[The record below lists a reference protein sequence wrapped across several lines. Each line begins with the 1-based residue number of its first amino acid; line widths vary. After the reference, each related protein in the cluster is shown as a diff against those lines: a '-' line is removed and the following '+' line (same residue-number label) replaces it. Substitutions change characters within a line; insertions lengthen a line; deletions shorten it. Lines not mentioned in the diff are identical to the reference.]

1 MAAPSLDE
9 FALIAEYFA
18 PLAANFPG
26 ALRLQ
31 DDAALVDV
39 PEGQRV
45 VVTTDALVAG
55 VHFFP
60 DDPPGSIARKALRV
74 NISDVAAMGGR
85 PTAILLAACFPD
97 DVTDP
102 WLREFAA
109 GLAEDCREYG
119 ISLIGGDTVATPGPL
134 SLTVTALGLVA
145 AGRELR
151 RDRAR
156 VGDRVYVSGSIGDA
170 ALGLEVLKGGL
181 ALPQAAADHLVARYR
196 LPQPRVALGWRLA
209 GLAHAAMDV
218 SDGLYSDLGHICR
231 ASGLGATVDADRIP
245 LSAAARMAIRE
256 RPDLMTLVLSGGD
269 DYELLFTAPATADPI
284 ISTLA
289 GQLGLELTP
298 IGSIIE
304 TEGLSVVNLPKGAA
318 VTGGFMHFRG
328 GK

>member
-39 PEGQRV
+39 PEGQRL

-60 DDPPGSIARKALRV
+60 DDPPGSIAQKALRV
-74 NISDVAAMGGR
+74 NLSDVAAMGGR
-85 PTAILLAACFPD
+85 PTAILLAACFPA
-97 DVTDP
+97 DVTDH
-102 WLREFAA
+102 WLREFAG

-119 ISLIGGDTVATPGPL
+119 IALIGGDTVATPGPL
-134 SLTVTALGLVA
+134 SLTVTALGLVT
-145 AGRELR
+145 AGGELR
-151 RDRAR
+151 RDRAQ
-156 VGDRVYVSGSIGDA
+156 VGDRIYVSGSIGDA

-218 SDGLYSDLGHICR
+218 SDGLRLDLGHICK
-231 ASGLGATVDADRIP
+231 ASGLGAAIDADRVP
-245 LSAAARMAIRE
+245 LSAAARMAVRE
-256 RPDLMTLVLSGGD
+256 RPDLMTIALSGGD
-269 DYELLFTAPATADPI
+269 DYELLFTAPATADPMVA
-284 ISTLA
+284 TLA
-289 GQLGLELTP
+289 DELGLDLTA
-298 IGSIIE
+298 IGTIVE
-304 TEGLSVVNLPKGAA
+304 TDGLAVANLPKGAA
-318 VTGGFMHFRG
+318 VDSGFKHFRG